1 MNTIGSY
8 VAKALLSALAR
19 KAGVARWIEPQN
31 LLLAN
36 FRGSGGSNINH
47 GLNNEQKGEERRMAN
62 KLTLALT
69 FVLISIVGGLAPADA
84 NPWFKP
90 ALY

>member
-1 MNTIGSY
+1 
-8 VAKALLSALAR
+8 
-19 KAGVARWIEPQN
+19 
-31 LLLAN
+31 
-36 FRGSGGSNINH
+36 
-47 GLNNEQKGEERRMAN
+47 MAN
-62 KLTLALT
+62 KLALALT